1 VVGKELPSKRTGR
14 SKIGREEFLVIV
26 AEGRNESF
34 KGTRKGCDLDDDGRR
49 FFFKRKIRRLRD
61 EKRVY

>member
-1 VVGKELPSKRTGR
+1 MVGKELPSKRTGR

-34 KGTRKGCDLDDDGRR
+34 KETRKGCDLDDDGREKV
-49 FFFKRKIRRLRD
+49 FF
-61 EKRVY
+61 